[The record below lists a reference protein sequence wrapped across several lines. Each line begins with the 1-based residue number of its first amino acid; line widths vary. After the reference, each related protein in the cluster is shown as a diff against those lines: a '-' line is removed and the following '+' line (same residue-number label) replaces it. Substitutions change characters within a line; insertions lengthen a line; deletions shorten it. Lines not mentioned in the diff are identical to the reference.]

1 MTFKSEV
8 LPQRPASWGIGGGLQ
23 LRPHMRSAHNVHTW
37 HGSVSLLLQQSSPPP
52 SMPVCIWFWQAAES
66 LPTWISH
73 LQTPENPFHFHPTRM
88 RNSWEVVKTG
98 TEKEVPCCVVVK
110 VTNLQLSS
118 ALFLRANLQWSMC
131 GEEGQGQAES
141 TCNCTWD
148 ILQDSCV
155 KAEDW
160 KPGGFSNNEQSGKQ
174 DRRGTGR
181 KSSCDHHPCSE
192 AQGSRKVHPFPLFSV
207 FLYFQT
213 VIDRVF
219 NGYSSILQSGVKKY
233 DISPFSFSNVVI
245 LFRWQKTAQ
254 LNWVHCD
261 FSPDTLSGIMN
272 CLSSFSVCGT
282 TARIIIHVTDLSVR

>member
-23 LRPHMRSAHNVHTW
+23 LRPHMRSAHNVHMW
-37 HGSVSLLLQQSSPPP
+37 HGSVSLLLQQSSSPP
-52 SMPVCIWFWQAAES
+52 STPVCIWFWQAAES

-141 TCNCTWD
+141 TCNSTWD

-160 KPGGFSNNEQSGKQ
+160 KPVGLVIMNSL
-174 DRRGTGR
+174 
-181 KSSCDHHPCSE
+181 
-192 AQGSRKVHPFPLFSV
+192 GSRTEEELGEKVVVIIIHALKHRAAEKSILSPC
-207 FLYFQT
+207 FLYFFIFRLPLT
-213 VIDRVF
+213 ECSVDIAASYRV
-219 NGYSSILQSGVKKY
+219 V
-233 DISPFSFSNVVI
+233 
-245 LFRWQKTAQ
+245 
-254 LNWVHCD
+254 
-261 FSPDTLSGIMN
+261 
-272 CLSSFSVCGT
+272 
-282 TARIIIHVTDLSVR
+282 